1 MKFLKLLNGNYVN
14 TRYIFSAYALPGI
27 SGWKIDIAGGEDGSI
42 TIGTLNTP
50 EFSTEAKAQQFIQQV
65 LGGVDPEYFIDL

>member
-14 TRYIFSAYALPGI
+14 TRYIFSAYAQPTV
-27 SGWKIDIAGGEDGSI
+27 SGWKIDVAGGEDGSI

-50 EFSTEAKAQQFIQQV
+50 EFTTEAKAQQFIQQV